1 MAAGPRGEALDL
13 RSVFLVPIAPCV
25 ILTRSV
31 TDVITAGSVLHGDTD
46 FEEILIKNALLRV
59 AENCLKCK
67 HIYTWRYR
75 YRETQGNVN
84 IARMQHCAKQCGIPS
99 QSNA

>member
-1 MAAGPRGEALDL
+1 MKSPKSANHHTSPAGSL
-13 RSVFLVPIAPCV
+13 SIAPCV

-46 FEEILIKNALLRV
+46 FEEILRKKALLRV

-67 HIYTWRYR
+67 HIYTWRYT
-75 YRETQGNVN
+75 EKHKE
-84 IARMQHCAKQCGIPS
+84 M
-99 QSNA
+99 